1 MDIGNETSLANGLFI
16 SVDWLSFTVKEV
28 MTVSQVMDS
37 FGLDP
42 EQMQDGLT
50 GRFGYRFRTT
60 HCIYPI
66 SILYDGSEDMGI
78 HVDVSGS
85 AVGYFLQCYAN
96 RHTNKPTP
104 FNSFAYEVESFDFTV
119 LSDLLKDVMDIGQIT
134 RLDVA
139 IDDKGCNYYT
149 MDELQDIFQ
158 SNLWVSKF
166 RKYYLSLESS
176 KSDASGTTLYL
187 GSRKSAIMFR
197 MYDKKAE
204 QLKKKKVS
212 ADSPA
217 WVRWEIELHKDRAC
231 IFASMLI
238 DGSSLSDLAIGILS
252 NYLRLI
258 QRDNVRDSR
267 CSNSEK
273 WDSFIN
279 GIRKIRICQPVREK
293 TWEDKESWLK
303 QQVSPALSA
312 IYLRDGDLS
321 FFYELIKLGRP
332 RLSSELKHLLSEI
345 DGVHCYDFE

>member
-1 MDIGNETSLANGLFI
+1 MNIGNEATSANGLFI
-16 SVDWLSFTVKEV
+16 SVDWLSFTIKNI
-28 MTVSQVMDS
+28 MTVSQVMES

-50 GRFGYRFRTT
+50 GRFGYRFRIT

-96 RHTNKPTP
+96 RHTDKPTP

-119 LSDLLKDVMDIGQIT
+119 LSDLLKEVMDIGQIT
-134 RLDVA
+134 RFDIA

-149 MDELQDIFQ
+149 MDELLDIFQ

-166 RKYYLSLESS
+166 KKYTLHCSGSKTQSLGS
-176 KSDASGTTLYL
+176 TLYL
-187 GSRKSAIMFR
+187 GCRTSAIMFR
-197 MYDKKAE
+197 IYDKKAE
-204 QLKKKKVS
+204 QLEKKKVGL
-212 ADSPA
+212 DSPE
-217 WVRWEIELHKDRAC
+217 WVRWEIELHKERAS
-231 IFASMLI
+231 IISAMLVE
-238 DGSSLSDLAIGILS
+238 GATLPDLAIGILS

-293 TWEDKESWLK
+293 TWEDKETWLK

-321 FFYELIKLGRP
+321 FFYELIQLGRP
-332 RLSSELKHLLSEI
+332 RLSSELKHILSEI